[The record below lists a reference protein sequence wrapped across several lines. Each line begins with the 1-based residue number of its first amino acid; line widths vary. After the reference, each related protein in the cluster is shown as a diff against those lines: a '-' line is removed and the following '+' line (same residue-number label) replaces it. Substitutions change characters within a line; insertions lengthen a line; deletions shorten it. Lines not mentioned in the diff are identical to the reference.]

1 MRQDARPNILPMLVV
16 QILVEE
22 SRGFLLKEFAAWEKA
37 ARDQDTSPFRLPG
50 VGRRSTGRNK
60 YPLYFSMAYDE
71 PWKNY
76 TMKKNYKVTRI
87 LMTE

>member
-1 MRQDARPNILPMLVV
+1 MRQDTRLNILPMLVV

-50 VGRRSTGRNK
+50 AAAVQ
-60 YPLYFSMAYDE
+60 
-71 PWKNY
+71 
-76 TMKKNYKVTRI
+76 
-87 LMTE
+87 